1 MMNFLFNKWRLLK
14 KRAFAQKTSKS
25 YPDQLR
31 QMFLISVLAFSLLM
45 AACQEDDARTSQVS
59 NDSQALEVSQTTH
72 QSTNQNKPNPNIQ
85 ANNTCQN
92 QHISKSFQAKRSNVQ
107 VAGCGVVKAI
117 LPDDNKGSRHQKFIV
132 SLDGVDMTVLIA
144 HNIDLAPY
152 VKGLKKGDNV
162 SFYGEYEYTDKGGV
176 VHWTHH
182 DPAGRHQGGWIM
194 FDGQKFE

>member
-1 MMNFLFNKWRLLK
+1 MKQAR
-14 KRAFAQKTSKS
+14 QTKTALGACTHWARPFVLGATLGVMCLALTACLDGNPSKQA
-25 YPDQLR
+25 PQ
-31 QMFLISVLAFSLLM
+31 
-45 AACQEDDARTSQVS
+45 TSQAQTLVDTQTAQNTQPKQS
-59 NDSQALEVSQTTH
+59 NPS
-72 QSTNQNKPNPNIQ
+72 
-85 ANNTCQN
+85 CQN
-92 QHISKSFQAKRSNVQ
+92 QLIATSFTERRSDVQ
-107 VAGCGVVKAI
+107 VAGCGTVKAT

-152 VKGLKKGDNV
+152 VTGLKKGDSV

-194 FDGQKFE
+194 FNGQKYE